1 MRQYLEND
9 MPYSISSVNI
19 QIRRIRKLG
28 PGLTIRVD
36 FLSTHHRRTLC

>member
-9 MPYSISSVNI
+9 MRYSISSVNI
-19 QIRRIRKLG
+19 QIRRIQKLG

-36 FLSTHHRRTLC
+36 SLSTHHRRTLC